1 MLRAG
6 VLREAEEQLFV
17 AAARAAA
24 VHEVEHELRQ
34 AEARVRTRARGAAR
48 GPGALGGSL
57 SLTRERGNSYYQQD

>member
-34 AEARVRTRARGAAR
+34 AEARVRTRGSGVRTRGLLAQGRRANDDDASWCAQR
-48 GPGALGGSL
+48 
-57 SLTRERGNSYYQQD
+57 